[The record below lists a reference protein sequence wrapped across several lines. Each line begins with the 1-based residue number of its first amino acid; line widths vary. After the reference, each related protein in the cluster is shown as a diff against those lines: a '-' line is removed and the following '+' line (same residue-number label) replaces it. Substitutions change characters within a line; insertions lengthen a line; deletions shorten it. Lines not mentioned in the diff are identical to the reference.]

1 MAIKQEIIDDLLSDY
16 KNPEDLLGEGGL
28 FKELKKALLERALSA
43 ELSDHLGYDK
53 GDPKGKKTGNS
64 RNGHGSKRLTGEDG
78 EMQIAVPRDRD
89 ASFEP
94 KIVKKGQRRFDGFD
108 DKIISM
114 YARGM
119 SVREIRGHL
128 EELYGIEVSPD
139 LISRV
144 TDEVMDEVR
153 EWQSRPLDEVY
164 PIIIFDALRVKIR
177 DEGTVRNKAVY
188 LALGFTIEGHKEVLG
203 LWIEQTEGAKFWL
216 RVMNEIKNRGVN
228 DVFIAVVDGLK
239 GFPDAINA
247 VFPETSV
254 QTCIVHM
261 IRNSLNYVPWNDRK
275 QVAADLKT
283 IYRAESA
290 DAAALRLDEFEE
302 KWDGKY
308 PPIGQSWRR
317 NWEQVIP
324 FFAYPEAVRKIIYT
338 TNAIESLNMSLRK
351 IIKNRGH
358 FPSDDAATKLLYL
371 ALRNAAKK
379 WTMPSRTWKQALN
392 QFAILFQDRFPSSI
406 Y

>member
-1 MAIKQEIIDDLLSDY
+1 MAIKQEIIDELLSGY
-16 KNPEDLLGEGGL
+16 KNPEDLLGDDGI

-43 ELSDHLGYDK
+43 ELSAHLGYEK
-53 GDPKGKKTGNS
+53 GDLKGRKTGNS

-78 EMQIAVPRDRD
+78 EMTISVPRDRD
-89 ASFEP
+89 ASFAP
-94 KIVKKGQRRFDGFD
+94 QIVKKGQSRFDGFD
-108 DKIISM
+108 DQIISM

-128 EELYGIEVSPD
+128 QDLYGVEVSPD

-153 EWQSRPLDEVY
+153 AWQSRPLDEVY

-188 LALGFTIEGHKEVLG
+188 LALGFTMEGRKEVLG

-216 RVMNEIKNRGVN
+216 RVMTEIKNRGVN

-239 GFPDAINA
+239 GFPEAINA

-261 IRNSLNYVPWNDRK
+261 IRHSLNYVGWKERK
-275 QVAADLKT
+275 SVAADLKS

-290 DAAALRLDEFEE
+290 DTAAHKLDEFEE
-302 KWDGKY
+302 KWGDRF
-308 PPIGQSWRR
+308 PPIAQSWRR
-317 NWEQVIP
+317 NWEQIIP
-324 FFAYPEAVRKIIYT
+324 FFAYPEPVRKIIYT

-379 WTMPSRTWKQALN
+379 WTMPAHTWKQALN
-392 QFAILFQDRFPSSI
+392 QFAVLFQDRFPSSI